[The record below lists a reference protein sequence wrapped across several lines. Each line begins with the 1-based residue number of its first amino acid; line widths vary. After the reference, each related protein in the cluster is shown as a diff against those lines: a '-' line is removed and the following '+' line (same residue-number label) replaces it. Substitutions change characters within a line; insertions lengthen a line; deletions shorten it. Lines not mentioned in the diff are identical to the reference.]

1 MDSTVLIV
9 IIICI
14 VGVAVGAVIFSL
26 WFYMRQK
33 KARLK
38 LAEAEAMYGAKQ
50 EAERLKKANKKSW
63 KQRLITRKTIR
74 YVSNSADNSHWTV
87 ICSDV
92 TLIHIQTVP
101 NISRL
106 KLMYPILN

>member
-1 MDSTVLIV
+1 MESTILI
-9 IIICI
+9 ILIICI

-26 WFYMRQK
+26 LFYMRQK

-74 YVSNSADNSHWTV
+74 YGGYRVCDCSYNNMYTTRVRQSIV
-87 ICSDV
+87 IF
-92 TLIHIQTVP
+92 QF
-101 NISRL
+101 
-106 KLMYPILN
+106 

>member
-1 MDSTVLIV
+1 MESTILI
-9 IIICI
+9 ILIICI

-74 YVSNSADNSHWTV
+74 YGGYRVCDCSYNNMYTTQVRQSIV
-87 ICSDV
+87 IF
-92 TLIHIQTVP
+92 QF
-101 NISRL
+101 
-106 KLMYPILN
+106 

>member
-1 MDSTVLIV
+1 MESTILI
-9 IIICI
+9 ILIICI

-74 YVSNSADNSHWTV
+74 YGGYRVCDCSYNNMYTTRVRQSIV
-87 ICSDV
+87 IF
-92 TLIHIQTVP
+92 QF
-101 NISRL
+101 
-106 KLMYPILN
+106 